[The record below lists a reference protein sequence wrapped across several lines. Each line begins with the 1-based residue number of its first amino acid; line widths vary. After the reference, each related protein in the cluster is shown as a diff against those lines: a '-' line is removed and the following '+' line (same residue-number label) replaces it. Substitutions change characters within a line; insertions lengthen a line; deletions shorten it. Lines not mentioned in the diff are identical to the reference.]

1 MWIRTNGRNTAASLR
16 WRTMTA
22 GVSIRLLAIAGDR
35 RLLRPLNPAW
45 PERLVDVETEI
56 MIRGVVVFAGRE
68 V

>member
-1 MWIRTNGRNTAASLR
+1 
-16 WRTMTA
+16 
-22 GVSIRLLAIAGDR
+22 VSIRLLAIAEDR